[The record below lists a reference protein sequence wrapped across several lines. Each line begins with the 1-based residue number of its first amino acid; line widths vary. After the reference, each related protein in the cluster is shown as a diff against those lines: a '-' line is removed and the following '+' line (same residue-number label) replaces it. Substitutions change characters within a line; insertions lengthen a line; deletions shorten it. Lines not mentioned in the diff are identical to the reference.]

1 MPLGSKQPRV
11 LGLVPGARDAEAGRG
26 PPEVFVSER
35 APGPHRSGDHSTEP
49 EEQALA
55 GGLAEGDELDG
66 RGDLLLAPYPGI
78 AERRLLEPGQSGAG
92 AVEGPGRGKV
102 GV

>member
-1 MPLGSKQPRV
+1 MPLRLKQPRV

-66 RGDLLLAPYPGI
+66 RGDLLLAPTQ
-78 AERRLLEPGQSGAG
+78 A
-92 AVEGPGRGKV
+92 
-102 GV
+102 

>member
-1 MPLGSKQPRV
+1 MIETAACTGSRV
-11 LGLVPGARDAEAGRG
+11 GRSRCRG
-26 PPEVFVSER
+26 RAQPPEVFVSER
-35 APGPHRSGDHSTEP
+35 APGPHRSADHSTEP

-66 RGDLLLAPYPGI
+66 RGDLLLALYPGVT
-78 AERRLLEPGQSGAG
+78 ERGLLEPGQSGAE
-92 AVEGPGRGKV
+92 AAEGPGRGKV

>member
-1 MPLGSKQPRV
+1 MNPCPYDRNNRVYWVSCWALAMPM
-11 LGLVPGARDAEAGRG
+11 PGAD

-55 GGLAEGDELDG
+55 GGLAEGDELGG
-66 RGDLLLAPYPGI
+66 RGDLLLAPYPDI
-78 AERRLLEPGQSGAG
+78 AERRLLEPGHLAL
-92 AVEGPGRGKV
+92 EP
-102 GV
+102 